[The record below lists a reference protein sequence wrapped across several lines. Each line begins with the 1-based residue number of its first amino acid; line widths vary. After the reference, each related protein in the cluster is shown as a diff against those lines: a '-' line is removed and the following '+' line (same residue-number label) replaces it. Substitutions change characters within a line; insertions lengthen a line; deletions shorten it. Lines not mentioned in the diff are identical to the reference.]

1 MSPLGSCTRPANPV
15 PKSILGNRPMTGKV
29 RSPLSS
35 GSGRKN
41 IAFSHQDELGF
52 RCKYLPVRRPKK
64 CTVLVGGRYSED
76 CDLPRFFALNG
87 GSNDDANAL
96 AFFESREAGALKC
109 RNVEKQILFLIIK
122 ANESVTK
129 VRIEP
134 FYRTNTIV
142 TIYAEMFGSRLISDT
157 A

>member
-1 MSPLGSCTRPANPV
+1 MPC
-15 PKSILGNRPMTGKV
+15 
-29 RSPLSS
+29 
-35 GSGRKN
+35 
-41 IAFSHQDELGF
+41 
-52 RCKYLPVRRPKK
+52 
-64 CTVLVGGRYSED
+64 
-76 CDLPRFFALNG
+76 FFALNG

-122 ANESVTK
+122 ANEAVSK

-142 TIYAEMFGSRLISDT
+142 TVFADMFESRPSSDT